1 MYMSKEEAA
10 AAAIQYLKKVVNNLI
25 VNDCENKCLNCFLLS
40 SSVEWDKTAKYLS
53 AYKSR
58 I

>member
-1 MYMSKEEAA
+1 MSKEEAA

-40 SSVEWDKTAKYLS
+40 SSVE
-53 AYKSR
+53 
-58 I
+58 